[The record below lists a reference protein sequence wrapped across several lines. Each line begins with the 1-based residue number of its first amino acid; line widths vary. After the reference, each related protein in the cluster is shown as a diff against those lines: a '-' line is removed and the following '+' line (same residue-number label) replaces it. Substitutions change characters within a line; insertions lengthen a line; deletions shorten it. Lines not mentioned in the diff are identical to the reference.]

1 MKNNIVNIKSHKGGK
16 GLPPKDGEG
25 YIIDLEGEESLL
37 DLFAVLA
44 DIYSDDPTPVDTP
57 RFGQDPEAPFPK
69 PIEIMEKLNEYV
81 IGQKDAKRILSIAVY
96 NHYKRITSDPELNL
110 KKTNIM
116 LVGPTGSGKTLL
128 AQTIAKTL
136 DVPLAICD
144 ATALTETGYVG
155 GDVEDCLEKLY
166 MVAGEQQEL
175 AERGIIFIDEVDKL
189 RSRVNANGKK
199 DVAGEGVQQ
208 GLLKLM
214 EGHEATFKVGS
225 GHSQRKITLDT
236 SNILFI
242 VGGAFAGIEEVVE
255 DRQKP
260 DANGIGFS
268 ATVTSPT
275 KRKQAQVKDVTIDD
289 LKKFGMIPE
298 LLGRIPTIAKLE
310 ALDAKALRRILTEP
324 KDSIVSHYE
333 KMISLDGS
341 TLKFTEKTLKAV
353 AREALKNGTGARGLQ
368 TILENKLLDVMFN
381 AEEGKD
387 YEI

>member
-1 MKNNIVNIKSHKGGK
+1 MKNNIVNIKGHKGGK